1 MSSIPVI
8 RARIAPARQ
17 RLIAHPLY
25 HRMTSLDDVRR
36 FMEAHVFAVWDF
48 MSLLKR
54 MQRDLTCV
62 QLPWVP
68 VGSPDVRHLVNEI
81 VAGEESDVDAQGRR
95 TSHFELYV
103 AAMAEAGAD
112 TEPVL
117 AAVDAVRR
125 GVPASVALAM
135 RGVPAHARDFS
146 AATFGL
152 AAMGGT
158 HEVAAAF
165 TFGREDLIPDLFHGL
180 VGRLAEQH
188 PGRLATFQYYLQRH
202 IEVDGGEH
210 GGLALRMVE
219 ALCGDD
225 AARWNQASE
234 ASVAAIEARL
244 RLWDGVTAALG

>member
-8 RARIAPARQ
+8 RERVGPARQ
-17 RLIAHPLY
+17 RLIGHPLY

-54 MQRDLTCV
+54 LQRDLTCV
-62 QLPWVP
+62 RLPWVP
-68 VGSPDVRHLVNEI
+68 VGSADVRHLVNEI
-81 VAGEESDVDAQGRR
+81 VAGEESDVDAHGRR

-112 TEPVL
+112 TAPVL

-125 GVPASVALAM
+125 GAPVAEALAM
-135 RGVPAHARDFS
+135 QGVPPHAREFS
-146 AATFGL
+146 AATFAL
-152 AAMGGT
+152 ADQGGT

-180 VGRLAEQH
+180 VSRLAAQH

-210 GGLALRMVE
+210 GGLGLRMVE

-225 AARWNQASE
+225 ATRWSQASQ
-234 ASVAAIEARL
+234 ASVAAIDARL
-244 RLWDGVTAALG
+244 RLWDGVTASLA